1 MLVLLMKGAKRPV
14 GSVSPSG
21 KSKKVRE
28 GRWIAVSSHRELP
41 KYVTDAVKV
50 SSTWTNVHYAKDRNA
65 RMLVRGED
73 SKGRMQYLYNEK
85 GMPSSAKEKFARINA
100 LNKVYDSLVAENAKN
115 ARKRHCEAECLS
127 LILDT
132 AIRPGSEKETL
143 AEEDAFGATTLEGS
157 HVVVDGGAVRLE
169 FVGKKGVKQALAVT
183 SEDVVKMLV
192 RRKKA
197 SGDHGRIF
205 STTGDRLLLYTKRL
219 GNNAGFQSKDFRTHI
234 GTILAMKA
242 MSQVKSPTTMK
253 EYKGAVMAVAEVV
266 SGKLGNEPKTALSS
280 YINPAIFERWR
291 RKIATT

>member
-14 GSVSPSG
+14 GSISPSG
-21 KSKKVRE
+21 KSKKVRD
-28 GRWIAVSSHRELP
+28 GRWIAITSHKQLP

-50 SSTWTNVHYAKDRNA
+50 SATWKNVHYAKDKNA
-65 RMLVRGED
+65 RMLVKGED
-73 SKGRMQYLYNEK
+73 SKGRTQYLYNEK

-100 LNKVYDSLVAENAKN
+100 LNKSYDSLVAENAKN

-143 AEEDAFGATTLEGS
+143 ADVDAFGATTIEGR
-157 HVVVDGGAVRLE
+157 HVVVSGDTVRLE
-169 FVGKKGVKQALAVT
+169 FIGKKGVKQVLPIT
-183 SEDVVKMLV
+183 SEDVSKMLI
-192 RRKKA
+192 RRKKTA
-197 SGDHGRIF
+197 GDNGRIF

-234 GTILAMKA
+234 GTTVAMKA
-242 MSQVKSPTTMK
+242 MAGMKAPATMV
-253 EYKGAVMAVAEVV
+253 EYKKAVMAVAAVV
-266 SGKLGNEPKTALSS
+266 SDKLGNEPKTALSS

-291 RKIATT
+291 RKIVTA